1 MQDNSKTKIKKIII
15 LMFITFT
22 AGVIGAAFYA
32 GSFYR
37 ARNIQILY
45 ISQAELLNIE
55 KARIAD
61 KTVTDKQL
69 FFGKPEK
76 AIKLIEQY
84 QKQMSKT
91 GTLVLL
97 TDSKIYGHN
106 VFSISEKAHSQ
117 IIKNISQEVEQ
128 EIKSKEKKTFKKK
141 NNAQQ

>member
-1 MQDNSKTKIKKIII
+1 MQNNSKITI
-15 LMFITFT
+15 LTFIALTFT
-22 AGVIGAAFYA
+22 IIGASFYA

-55 KARIAD
+55 KTRISD

-91 GTLVLL
+91 GALVLL
-97 TDSKIYGHN
+97 TDSKIYGSN
-106 VFSISEKAHSQ
+106 IFSISKKAHSQ
-117 IIKNISQEVEQ
+117 IIKNISQELEQ
-128 EIKSKEKKTFKKK
+128 EIKK
-141 NNAQQ
+141 